1 VKSKRN
7 WMGYAALAMLF
18 VIALLG
24 VPHRVRHREDESARP
39 KATKYPRV
47 VVLGIDG
54 MDPDILRET
63 IALFPDRMRNFA
75 QLAKEN
81 GIHEL
86 DTSTPPQ
93 SPVAWSNF
101 ITGLNPGGHGIFEFF
116 HRDTVHRAPIPATV
130 VNEPMGEIPIWPGWK
145 LPTGGAVKSNRSGK
159 AFWTVLAEH
168 GVPADIWRMPANF
181 PVEPAD
187 GWSFSGMMTP
197 AVDSAYGE
205 CTRYT
210 THELSVKQTFDHRI
224 VGLREFGGGGVFNTH
239 LDGPANVF
247 EKGEPTVTVPMK
259 LLVDRDA
266 NALALEVGDQKLVLE
281 PGEWSD
287 FVTVSF
293 EMLPGWIPVPGQSA
307 SGIVRFYLRSIEPEI
322 ELYASPVNIDP
333 SAPIAPVSEPADASA
348 KLADK
353 HSGGVGNYYT
363 QGMPEDVNA
372 LKREV
377 LTDREFMQQSKL
389 VQNEG
394 EHILDYAL
402 DHYLE
407 KPDGGVLFFYFSGI
421 DLCSHMMWRHADA
434 KHPFHDEELANEDSS
449 KWSHRPGSTWKDVI
463 HDLYMEMDPVLGRV
477 RERLGDD
484 ATLIVM
490 SDHGFA
496 PYSRKFNLNTWLY
509 DNGYLVLREG
519 YAKEPADDDPEHRV
533 SISSFTPKPEDVAP
547 SDWPHRTIVDWKKT
561 RAYSVGF
568 NALFLNL
575 AGREQNDPATSDDES
590 GIVTSEQADAL
601 LREIK
606 AKLEACVDPQNS
618 KHPVLRCDLAKD
630 VYSGSRTREAPDM
643 IVGFDSGYGQSDEGA
658 VGRITHDFLVDND
671 RQGTF
676 NGSHL
681 MAPEIVR
688 GSLLSN
694 RVIADGP
701 HALADVT
708 VEILRHYGIAP
719 EAGMKGQ
726 PVLATGN

>member
-1 VKSKRN
+1 MKSKRN

-24 VPHRVRHREDESARP
+24 VPRHVRRTEDEPSRAQ
-39 KATKYPRV
+39 ATKYPRV

-75 QLAKEN
+75 QLANEN

-116 HRDTVHRAPIPATV
+116 HRDLVHRAPIPATV

-145 LPTGGAVKSNRSGK
+145 VPTGGAVKTNRSGK
-159 AFWTVLAEH
+159 AFWTVLADH

-181 PVEPAD
+181 PVEPAH
-187 GWSFSGMMTP
+187 GLSFSGMMTP

-205 CTRYT
+205 CTYYT
-210 THELSVKQTFDHRI
+210 TNVSAKHSTDHRVI
-224 VGLREFGGGGVFNTH
+224 AISERDGVIDTRLN
-239 LDGPANVF
+239 GPANAF
-247 EKGEPTVTVPMK
+247 AKDEPIVTVPMK
-259 LLVDRDA
+259 LFVDHDA
-266 NALALEVGDQKLVLE
+266 KAVALEIGATKLVLE

-287 FVTVSF
+287 FVPVSF
-293 EMLPGWIPVPGQSA
+293 EMLPAISNA
-307 SGIVRFYLRSIEPEI
+307 SGIVRFYLRSIEPEL

-353 HSGGVGNYYT
+353 TSGGVGNYYT

-377 LTDREFMQQSKL
+377 LTDSEFMQQSKL

-402 DHYLE
+402 DHYLA
-407 KPDGGVLFFYFSGI
+407 KSDGGVLFFYFSGV

-434 KHPFHDEELANEDSS
+434 AHPFHDESLANEDSS
-449 KWSHRPGSTWKDVI
+449 NWSHRAGSTWKDVI
-463 HDLYMEMDPVLGRV
+463 HDLYMEMDPVLGHL

-519 YAKEPADDDPEHRV
+519 YAKELAEGDPEHRV
-533 SISSFTPKPEDVAP
+533 VSISGFTPKPEDTP
-547 SDWPHRTIVDWKKT
+547 DGQWPLRTIVDWKKT

-568 NALFLNL
+568 NAVFLNL
-575 AGREQNDPATSDDES
+575 AGREKDDTATNGDDES
-590 GIVTSEQADAL
+590 GTVTADQADAL

-606 AKLEACVDPQNS
+606 AKLEAYVDP
-618 KHPVLRCDLAKD
+618 KRDGIHPVLRCDLAKE
-630 VYSGSRTREAPDM
+630 VYSGARIQESPDL
-643 IVGFDSGYGQSDEGA
+643 IVGFDSGYGNSDEA
-658 VGRITHDFLVDND
+658 AIGRITHDVVVDND
-671 RQGTF
+671 QQGTF
-676 NGSHL
+676 NGSHM

-694 RVIADGP
+694 RKIADGP